1 MQSPPGYGVCVT
13 CCDLDVTIT
22 CIRLREKAK
31 VTVSKQVAWCF
42 TPSPKAQVMQSPP
55 GYGVCVT
62 CCDLD
67 VTIRLREKARKNKQ
81 TKIIYIKIIIIII
94 NEREEQR
101 PLAYMYHPK
110 EKKK

>member
-13 CCDLDVTIT
+13 CCDLDVT
-22 CIRLREKAK
+22 IRLREKAK

-81 TKIIYIKIIIIII
+81 TKIIKIIYI
-94 NEREEQR
+94 
-101 PLAYMYHPK
+101 
-110 EKKK
+110 